1 MYVKNCQSYRRLMA
15 GAGSRGGFMRRFY
28 PQRTDMNASKYAKFL
43 AFFWMYLMTIY
54 LLSLWT

>member
-1 MYVKNCQSYRRLMA
+1 MYVKNCPSHRRLRA
-15 GAGSRGGFMRRFY
+15 EAGSRGGFMKNYY
-28 PQRTDMNASKYAKFL
+28 PQRTDMNATKYAKLL